1 MTSEKEFSQAF
12 DLLWNNIGSDRA
24 PGLNEYEK
32 SVFLTKAQNELILNW
47 YYLNSKGNN
56 LQAGFDDNALRQ
68 MDFSNLLKTEIEA
81 ATTESPRVDFR
92 ALVFPLP
99 KDLYISIGEQ
109 ITLTHQTTREA
120 GYRQVIPLHH
130 NEYLRLMS
138 KPFKEPLKWQAW
150 RLLDHTD
157 TLKAEIVL
165 TSIDRKAVYE
175 KEYVIRYIKKPEPII
190 LTNLSIY
197 YGDEY
202 KIEGQQAAQTCQLH
216 PSTHD
221 AIIQRAVE
229 LAKIAWEG
237 DVNQTQLLVNTGQRS
252 E

>member
-12 DLLWNNIGSDRA
+12 DLLWNNIGSDKA

-68 MDFSNLLKTEIEA
+68 MNFSNLLKTETESV
-81 ATTESPRVDFR
+81 TTEEPRVDHR
-92 ALVFPLP
+92 ALVFSLP
-99 KDLYISIGEQ
+99 DDLYISIGEQ
-109 ITLTHQTTREA
+109 ITLTNQNTREA

-157 TLKAEIVL
+157 ELRAEIVL
-165 TSIDRKAVYE
+165 TSADRKEVWE
-175 KEYVIRYIKKPEPII
+175 KEYVIHYIKKPEPII
-190 LTNLSIY
+190 LTDLSY

-202 KIEGQQAAQTCQLH
+202 KIEGKQASQSCQLH

-237 DVNQTQLLVNTGQRS
+237 DINQTQLLVNTGQRS
-252 E
+252 Q